1 MNEVKKGVF
10 IVIEGIDGAGSTTQT
25 KLLVDWLKR
34 KGIDA
39 IATKEPTNGA
49 IGQLIRKYLNNPL
62 SSAVID
68 ALLFAADRVEHVDNL
83 IKPLIEQGKVV
94 VSDRYVESSIAY
106 QSCSGVDESWL
117 MTINKFAI
125 QPDLTV
131 ILDVDPFTALKRKGV
146 LREKFEVEEFLSKV
160 REKFLHRAKL
170 MGYVV
175 IDAGQTIEEVQA
187 EIRTHVAKLLGIS

>member
-1 MNEVKKGVF
+1 
-10 IVIEGIDGAGSTTQT
+10 
-25 KLLVDWLKR
+25 
-34 KGIDA
+34 
-39 IATKEPTNGA
+39 
-49 IGQLIRKYLNNPL
+49 
-62 SSAVID
+62 
-68 ALLFAADRVEHVDNL
+68 
-83 IKPLIEQGKVV
+83 
-94 VSDRYVESSIAY
+94 
-106 QSCSGVDESWL
+106 